1 MEKVDKGLIIE
12 KRIEFVL
19 GLFMNLPSIISIV
32 LLLYNSIKNDCYDYL
47 HDDIYIMLSEDTH
60 LIYWGIMSFVG
71 VYLMKN
77 TFRYFFVQIPR
88 PLDNTADK
96 ANKETE

>member
-1 MEKVDKGLIIE
+1 
-12 KRIEFVL
+12 
-19 GLFMNLPSIISIV
+19 
-32 LLLYNSIKNDCYDYL
+32 
-47 HDDIYIMLSEDTH
+47 MLSEDTH

-88 PLDNTADK
+88 TLDNTADK